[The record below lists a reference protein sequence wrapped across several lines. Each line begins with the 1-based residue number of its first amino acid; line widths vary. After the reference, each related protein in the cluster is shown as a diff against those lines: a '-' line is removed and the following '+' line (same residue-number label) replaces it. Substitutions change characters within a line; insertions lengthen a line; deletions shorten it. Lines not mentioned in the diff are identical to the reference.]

1 MGKATSI
8 PKRRNCP
15 KPIINSIK
23 IEPEENSPLV
33 FCDKFSTIEISR
45 GTYDNSLDLV

>member
-1 MGKATSI
+1 MGKVTST

-15 KPIINSIK
+15 KPTMNSTK

-33 FCDKFSTIEISR
+33 FCDKFSTIKISR
-45 GTYDNSLDLV
+45 GIYDNSLDLA